1 MRNRKMTREQHVKM
15 LYGRDPSFISNL
27 PYAEYLEEEGVML
40 LMMLKVQ
47 VRYLI
52 LSL

>member
-1 MRNRKMTREQHVKM
+1 MTREQHVKM
-15 LYGRDPSFISNL
+15 LYGRDPLYLNL